1 MLGWLRC
8 FHYGW
13 RWWWWRCLRW
23 LWNRH
28 NGGYWSGYPYLLGP
42 AMLTLT
48 PRTESLTIENILS
61 NLKLLFIGSLN
72 GGRCELQSAMRL
84 PGPID
89 NLPVT
94 TCGTTPGGVAN
105 VLASRLA

>member
-1 MLGWLRC
+1 MLRC
-8 FHYGW
+8 CCWLGRLHYGW
-13 RWWWWRCLRW
+13 RW
-23 LWNRH
+23 LWNR
-28 NGGYWSGYPYLLGP
+28 NDGGYWSGYPYLLGP

-48 PRTESLTIENILS
+48 PRTESLSPVKNVTG

-72 GGRCELQSAMRL
+72 GGRCELQSSMRL

-94 TCGTTPGGVAN
+94 TRGADTRGVAD
-105 VLASRLA
+105 VLASRLT